1 MSKMQRKG
9 ARGRLSD
16 PERAEIAK
24 SSDYD
29 ATGHHELFRRY
40 KCMKCGRERIK
51 ATEEYSKTCDVSD
64 QCSHLNRESDVSM
77 PMSGYEEIHE
87 ADALKN
93 NASPVV
99 EQRNRKIQV
108 SLNQSRR
115 KTRSRAV
122 QANLNLATDSR
133 APKLAVGIQSLN
145 FNPNI
150 QYMTALSAHTPTA
163 PESHETSTYTYVFC
177 V

>member
-1 MSKMQRKG
+1 MSKRQRKG

-16 PERAEIAK
+16 PERAQIAK

-51 ATEEYSKTCDVSD
+51 ATEEYSKTCDVSE
-64 QCSHLNRESDVSM
+64 QCGHRESDVSM

-108 SLNQSRR
+108 SLNQNRR

-133 APKLAVGIQSLN
+133 APKLGVGIQSLN

-163 PESHETSTYTYVFC
+163 RESHETSTYVFC